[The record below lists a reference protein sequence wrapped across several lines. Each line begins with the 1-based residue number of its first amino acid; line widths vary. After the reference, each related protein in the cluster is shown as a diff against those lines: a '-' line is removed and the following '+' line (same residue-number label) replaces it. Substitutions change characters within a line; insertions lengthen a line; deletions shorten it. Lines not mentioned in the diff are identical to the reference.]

1 MERSDEA
8 RLAVLIDAD
17 NTSAKWGDATLQAIW
32 SRTLSIQH
40 EIEGT
45 QTLR

>member
-8 RLAVLIDAD
+8 QLAVLIDAA
-17 NTSAKWGDATLQAIW
+17 NTSAKWGDAALQAIW

-40 EIEGT
+40 EIG
-45 QTLR
+45 